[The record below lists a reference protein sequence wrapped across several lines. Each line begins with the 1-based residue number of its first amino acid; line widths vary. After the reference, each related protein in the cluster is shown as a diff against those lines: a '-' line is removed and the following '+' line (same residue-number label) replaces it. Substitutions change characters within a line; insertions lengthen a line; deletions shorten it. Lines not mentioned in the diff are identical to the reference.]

1 MKRFLLAAALA
12 GSLLAPA
19 AAPAAPPRS
28 TADDSRVNALIVYGN
43 DPCPRGNGNDIVVC
57 ARKPESER
65 YRIPPNLRLDPNDP
79 ASQAWA
85 NRAESLEYVG
95 RTGIGSCST
104 VGPGGWTG
112 CLNQLIKQA
121 REERGQSDVNMG
133 RLIEQAREERN
144 ARIDAESRPGTRSR
158 SRRHAA
164 PK

>member
-12 GSLLAPA
+12 GA
-19 AAPAAPPRS
+19 ASAAFAAPPTRS
-28 TADDSRVNALIVYGN
+28 TADDSKISALIVYGN
-43 DPCPRGNGNDIVVC
+43 DPCPRGQGDEIVVC

-79 ASQAWA
+79 TNQTWA

-104 VGPGGWTG
+104 VGPGGFTG
-112 CLNQLIKQA
+112 CLSQIIHQA
-121 REERGQSDVNMG
+121 RTERGQSDVNMD
-133 RLIEQAREERN
+133 RLIEQAREERD
-144 ARIDAESRPGTRSR
+144 ARLDAEAAAGAAQQQPPPP
-158 SRRHAA
+158 AA